1 MPRAWNETEKTL
13 VRNSL
18 LEQGRMLFEK
28 HGLRKTTVDEV
39 ARAAGV
45 SKGAFYLFFESK
57 EDLYLRVVEHVE
69 KAFREKVYRSLAASP
84 APRRASFKAF
94 LREVVEFAKT
104 TPIVAGLDPSDLQY
118 LMRKLP
124 PKALEQH
131 LRSDTDYLVQQIQ
144 AWRKNGWIRAVD
156 IRGLR
161 GVLSSLTYLVVHR
174 REFEVE
180 EFEASKDL
188 LIEMIAT
195 YVVPE
200 ERTEEE
206 Q

>member
-28 HGLRKTTVDEV
+28 HGLRRTTVDEV